1 MKSNLVYLFWLLF
14 ALFLISG
21 LIFGK
26 QGVYNLWK
34 LKKEE
39 RIYLNKVK
47 SLERENEKLMR
58 EMERLKK
65 DPEYIEAVIK
75 RELKMIRNDEII
87 IYFED

>member
-1 MKSNLVYLFWLLF
+1 MRPNLIYLFWLF
-14 ALFLISG
+14 FILFLVCG
-21 LIFGK
+21 LIFGR

-39 RIYLNKVK
+39 RIHLNRVK
-47 SLERENEKLMR
+47 LIEKKNERLMR
-58 EMERLKK
+58 EIERLKK

-75 RELKMIRNDEII
+75 RELKMIKPNEII